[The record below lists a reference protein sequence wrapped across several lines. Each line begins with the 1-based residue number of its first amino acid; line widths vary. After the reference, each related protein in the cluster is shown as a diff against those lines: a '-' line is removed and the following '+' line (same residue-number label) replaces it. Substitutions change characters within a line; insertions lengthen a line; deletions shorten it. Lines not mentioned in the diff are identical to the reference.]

1 MVEGK
6 HERRG
11 SMIVPLQG
19 SKDHGAPGGAGAMD
33 PTASTVANRALTI
46 CLDLSPSLRAIWQR
60 FDGSRTWTSPAAL
73 PTLHHRSYSVGPLS
87 IVAWPPWLAATR
99 SSRH

>member
-33 PTASTVANRALTI
+33 TTASTVANRAFILI
-46 CLDLSPSLRAIWQR
+46 GQSLEFGEVIAIANHLFR
-60 FDGSRTWTSPAAL
+60 L
-73 PTLHHRSYSVGPLS
+73 
-87 IVAWPPWLAATR
+87 VA
-99 SSRH
+99 